1 MTSLV
6 LHSTSGPDGKLHLE
20 VPVGSP
26 NTEFEVEVVVR
37 AKKPGGI
44 VLPPGYFDLIGSIDD
59 ETFVRPPQQGE
70 LPPPVGIDVRDNAER
85 RQPEEP
91 S

>member
-6 LHSTSGPDGKLHLE
+6 LNATSGPDGKVHPE

-37 AKKPGGI
+37 PKPGKV
-44 VLPPGYFDLIGSIDD
+44 VLPPGYFDLIGSVDD
-59 ETFVRPPQQGE
+59 GTLMVHPQPP
-70 LPPPVGIDVRDNAER
+70 LPPSVEIDVGGD
-85 RQPEEP
+85 PV
-91 S
+91 

>member
-1 MTSLV
+1 MMEGKGGSAMTRLV
-6 LHSTSGPDGKLHLE
+6 LHATSGPDGRLHLE

-37 AKKPGGI
+37 PKPGKV

-59 ETFVRPPQQGE
+59 ETFTWAAPRFLVH
-70 LPPPVGIDVRDNAER
+70 LK
-85 RQPEEP
+85 
-91 S
+91 

>member
-6 LHSTSGPDGKLHLE
+6 LHVTSGPDGKLHLE
-20 VPVGSP
+20 VPVGFP

-37 AKKPGGI
+37 QKPGGV

-59 ETFVRPPQQGE
+59 ETFTVHPQPP
-70 LPPPVGIDVRDNAER
+70 LPPPVEIE
-85 RQPEEP
+85 
-91 S
+91 